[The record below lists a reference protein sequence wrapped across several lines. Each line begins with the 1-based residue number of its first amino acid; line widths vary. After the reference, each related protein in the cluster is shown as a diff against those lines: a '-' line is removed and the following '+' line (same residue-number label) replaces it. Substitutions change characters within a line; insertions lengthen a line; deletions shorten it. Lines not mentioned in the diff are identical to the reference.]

1 MRSQIF
7 AKSLPMPLVIG
18 ALKRLELIRNHPE
31 YREDLWTIVRA
42 LQGGLREKGF
52 NIGTTE
58 SPVTPVFLN
67 GEISDATALTF
78 DLRENHG
85 IFCSIVVYPVVPKG
99 VIMLRL
105 IPTAKHTL
113 ADVQATIVAFEAM
126 AAKLDKG
133 LYSKTPAPA
142 QIA

>member
-1 MRSQIF
+1 
-7 AKSLPMPLVIG
+7 
-18 ALKRLELIRNHPE
+18 
-31 YREDLWTIVRA
+31 
-42 LQGGLREKGF
+42 
-52 NIGTTE
+52 
-58 SPVTPVFLN
+58 
-67 GEISDATALTF
+67 
-78 DLRENHG
+78 
-85 IFCSIVVYPVVPKG
+85 
-99 VIMLRL
+99 MLRL